1 MNNPVTIAIFTAAV
15 SLVVLV
21 FSIFAASWLNQRN
34 TERLLEQIDK
44 RFDAF
49 EGKMDARFA
58 ALQTEL
64 KTEIKRLD
72 QRIDLLAQN
81 NAQHFTAIESR
92 LDRVERQLEAVFK
105 PMLTR

>member
-15 SLVVLV
+15 SLAVLV

-44 RFDAF
+44 RFDSF

-58 ALQTEL
+58 ALQTE
-64 KTEIKRLD
+64 IKRLD
-72 QRIDLLAQN
+72 QRIDLLSQN
-81 NAQHFTAIESR
+81 NAQHFTGIESR

-105 PMLTR
+105 PSLSSR